1 MSQVFPL
8 TVVMGNTKRQ
18 RREISIAS
26 AFQYT
31 PQGAAHRNKGR
42 KKQKATF
49 NDKDH
54 KKRADKAQKL
64 KETQRKNLGEPLSL
78 RG

>member
-42 KKQKATF
+42 KKQHSMIRITKKEPTRP
-49 NDKDH
+49 KSSKKH
-54 KKRADKAQKL
+54 KGKIL
-64 KETQRKNLGEPLSL
+64 VNL
-78 RG
+78 